1 MRKIESVNNEYV
13 KELAKLKN
21 KKYRDAKKMFLVEG
35 YHLVNEAKEKLVE
48 VLIVDEK
55 DKIEGIENILV
66 NKEIIKKIS
75 TTDSPQPIIGI
86 CKYFEESN
94 NDYGKKIVVLD
105 DLQDPG
111 NVGTIIRSALGFG
124 VDSVVLSN
132 NSVDIYNE
140 KVIRATQGAIFK
152 VKVFRE
158 NIINTIEKVKN
169 EGIKVYGT
177 SLENGNNLNSFE
189 KTNQYCLVLGN
200 EGNGVS
206 KEILDICDENIF
218 IEMNK
223 ELESL
228 NVAIAGAIIMHYFY

>member
-13 KELAKLKN
+13 KELTKLKN

-94 NDYGKKIVVLD
+94 NDYGKKML
-105 DLQDPG
+105 
-111 NVGTIIRSALGFG
+111 
-124 VDSVVLSN
+124 
-132 NSVDIYNE
+132 
-140 KVIRATQGAIFK
+140 
-152 VKVFRE
+152 
-158 NIINTIEKVKN
+158 
-169 EGIKVYGT
+169 
-177 SLENGNNLNSFE
+177 
-189 KTNQYCLVLGN
+189 C
-200 EGNGVS
+200 
-206 KEILDICDENIF
+206 
-218 IEMNK
+218 
-223 ELESL
+223 
-228 NVAIAGAIIMHYFY
+228 

>member
-177 SLENGNNLNSFE
+177 ALENGNNLNSFE
-189 KTNQYCLVLGN
+189 KINQYCLVLGN

-206 KEILDICDENIF
+206 KEILDICDKNIF

>member
-86 CKYFEESN
+86 CKYCKRYHNHTGFR
-94 NDYGKKIVVLD
+94 ND
-105 DLQDPG
+105 
-111 NVGTIIRSALGFG
+111 
-124 VDSVVLSN
+124 
-132 NSVDIYNE
+132 
-140 KVIRATQGAIFK
+140 
-152 VKVFRE
+152 
-158 NIINTIEKVKN
+158 
-169 EGIKVYGT
+169 
-177 SLENGNNLNSFE
+177 SLR
-189 KTNQYCLVLGN
+189 
-200 EGNGVS
+200 
-206 KEILDICDENIF
+206 
-218 IEMNK
+218 
-223 ELESL
+223 
-228 NVAIAGAIIMHYFY
+228 

>member
-1 MRKIESVNNEYV
+1 MRKIESVNNEYI

-35 YHLVNEAKEKLVE
+35 YHLVKEAKEKLIE

-86 CKYFEESN
+86 CKYFEN
-94 NDYGKKIVVLD
+94 NNNEYGHKIVVLD

-158 NIINTIEKVKN
+158 DIINTIEKIKKD
-169 EGIKVYGT
+169 GIKVLGT
-177 SLENGNNLNSFE
+177 SLENGVNLNNFA
-189 KTNQYCLVLGN
+189 KLDKYCLVLGN

-206 KEILDICDENIF
+206 KEVLEVCDQNIF
-218 IEMNK
+218 VEMNK
-223 ELESL
+223 EMESL